1 MKNDIVAQVQMH
13 NRASHRRR
21 VWHRVVTTLAC
32 LVVFVTT
39 YALILPAITLES
51 TPDTYCGQT
60 EHTHTNACY
69 EIPGV
74 PEHTIIDCPVQRE
87 LYASAA
93 DEAPQIIH
101 QHDSFCFG
109 SSGELL
115 CTLPEVREED
125 APNGVVHQ
133 HTPEC
138 LVTIPAVAPEGL
150 ICTIPEHVHT
160 ADCLDPEKWGVQPD
174 GTGSTADD
182 SGSASEKPED
192 IPDETDDIPEEPDD
206 GALEDEMLSAL
217 SQALRGRR
225 LSELTDDEYLALR
238 RLALADIPEDEQ
250 ALLEDDEILS
260 LMQQTLL
267 SLGGLPEDADEM
279 TDDSEKPLLKMTGE
293 ELFALTDEEIS
304 ARTDEFSALTAGELE
319 TLNQRMAA
327 LVQDMP
333 QTEAF
338 SLYSMPVSTFA
349 ATDTDLSSATLVIQD
364 EIASTGHYTLSLNGG
379 DAQISSQ
386 VSYRWYRTKSNGTRE
401 VVARSFY
408 RNADGTISSNLGPN
422 GSYLYL
428 ALDGGG
434 LTDDVSSVT
443 YEASLALSGMETGV
457 SASIT
462 NINYNKSVLN
472 GSFERP
478 QNGGA
483 SAQYQ
488 QDYAGLEWRTT
499 ATDNK
504 IEIVRLTNQTLS
516 GWRYSYSYRSGWS
529 YIDVWP
535 VDGNQYAEINAEQD
549 SALYQSV
556 LTVPGTTMN
565 WQLYHAQRPGCGYKI
580 GRDKDTM
587 YLCIV
592 SDTRAMQY
600 FSNTESLRSHV
611 KQVLGNAAVY
621 DADGLY
627 IEKISDGTTWGKY
640 TGTYT
645 VPEGQYLTR
654 FFFLSEE
661 YTGGGLAGNP
671 TLGNFLDNVWFSQEL
686 PDPSSNEA
694 TITIQKTVRG
704 DLTAEHRAELR
715 SRLYFEIREGNTV
728 LQAIP
733 AAALGDWKQNGS
745 DWWISKS
752 IPISDEW
759 VGKTV
764 DVVECSYELDDLSY
778 TVMTEKSGQ
787 ETTLS
792 THSQP
797 KFYFVNDYRKSAAT
811 LTVEK
816 IVNGTDTSGSFPF
829 VVSCVITDPNTGE
842 KTTVHEAFT
851 LTNHGVQNVA
861 NLPIGAEVTLTETS
875 HGGFT
880 TAIYCDSTQVSDSD
894 TYTFTITE
902 NTALTVYNTMGVRLP
917 ETGGTT
923 PYLFIYGGLLLML
936 LAVVAGWILRRRWTR
951 EGFI

>member
-1 MKNDIVAQVQMH
+1 MNRDIQRQTEQL
-13 NRASHRRR
+13 NKKRLLRQR
-21 VWHRVVTTLAC
+21 WHRWFSVPAC
-32 LVVFVTT
+32 VVVFVAA
-39 YALILPAITLES
+39 YALILPAITLD
-51 TPDTYCGQT
+51 TAPDTYCGQE
-60 EHTHTNACY
+60 EHIHTDECY

-74 PEHTIIDCPVQRE
+74 PEHTVIDCPVQQG
-87 LYASAA
+87 LHIHTAA
-93 DEAPQIIH
+93 CYGEGGALLCTEDSPQIIH
-101 QHDSFCFG
+101 HHDSFCFD

-115 CTLPEVREED
+115 CTLPEVSEED
-125 APNGVVHQ
+125 APGGMVHQ
-133 HTPEC
+133 HTADC
-138 LVTIPAVAPEGL
+138 LTTVPAVAPEGL
-150 ICTIPEHVHT
+150 LCTKPEHIHT
-160 ADCLDPEKWGVQPD
+160 ADCLDPEKWGVTAVD
-174 GTGSTADD
+174 G
-182 SGSASEKPED
+182 EED
-192 IPDETDDIPEEPDD
+192 CGNDPYLIGRDTSLIP
-206 GALEDEMLSAL
+206 
-217 SQALRGRR
+217 
-225 LSELTDDEYLALR
+225 LT
-238 RLALADIPEDEQ
+238 
-250 ALLEDDEILS
+250 
-260 LMQQTLL
+260 
-267 SLGGLPEDADEM
+267 EM
-279 TDDSEKPLLKMTGE
+279 TGA
-293 ELFALTDEEIS
+293 ELFALTDEELA
-304 ARTDEFSALTAGELE
+304 ARTQEFLSLTDEEFEG
-319 TLNQRMAA
+319 LNERMAA
-327 LVQDMP
+327 LVRDMASADNVA
-333 QTEAF
+333 QTGAEMLRIA
-338 SLYSMPVSTFA
+338 PKRAPA
-349 ATDTDLSSATLVIQD
+349 AAAIDPKTATLKVQD
-364 EIASTGHYTLSLNGG
+364 NIAVNGHYDLSLNGG
-379 DAQISSQ
+379 DAQAGGQ
-386 VSYRWYRTKSNGTRE
+386 VSYRWYRTKANGTRE
-401 VVARSFY
+401 AVARSFY
-408 RNADGTISSNLGPN
+408 RNADGTTSSNLGPS

-434 LTDDVSSVT
+434 VTDAVSSVE
-443 YEASLALSGMETGV
+443 YEAVLVLNGTETSV
-457 SASIT
+457 NASIT
-462 NINYNKSVLN
+462 NTNYNKSVLN

-478 QNGGA
+478 QNDNDR
-483 SAQYQ
+483 SATQYDQ
-488 QDYAGLEWRTT
+488 GYTGLEWRTT

-504 IEIVRLTNQTLS
+504 IEIVRLTNQTRNS
-516 GWRYSYSYRSGWS
+516 WRRNYSYSQYSYGSGWS

-611 KQVLGNAAVY
+611 KQVLGNATVH

-627 IEKISDGTTWGKY
+627 IQKISDGTTWGKY

-686 PDPSSNEA
+686 PDPSSNDG

-715 SRLYFEIREGNTV
+715 SRLYFEIREHDTV
-728 LQAIP
+728 LQTIP

-778 TVMTEKSGQ
+778 TVTTEKSGQ
-787 ETTLS
+787 ATTLS
-792 THSQP
+792 TNSRP
-797 KFYFVNDYRKSAAT
+797 EFSFVNNYRKSAAT

-816 IVNGTDTSGSFPF
+816 IINGTDTSGSFPF

-842 KTTVHEAFT
+842 KTTVHEEFT
-851 LTNHGVQNVA
+851 LTNHGVQYVA
-861 NLPIGAEVTLTETS
+861 NLPIGAEVTLTETKYDGYTAAVYR
-875 HGGFT
+875 GGK
-880 TAIYCDSTQVSDSD
+880 QVSDSG
-894 TYTFTITE
+894 TYTFIITE
-902 NTALTVYNTMGVRLP
+902 NTELTVYNTMGVPLP
-917 ETGGTT
+917 ETGGAT
-923 PYLFIYGGLLLML
+923 PYLFIYGGLFLML
-936 LAVVAGWILRRRWTR
+936 SAVVTGYILRRRYR
-951 EGFI
+951 KEDLG

>member
-1 MKNDIVAQVQMH
+1 MNRDIQRQTEQL
-13 NRASHRRR
+13 NKKRLLRQR
-21 VWHRVVTTLAC
+21 WHRWFSVPAC
-32 LVVFVTT
+32 AVVFVTA
-39 YALILPAITLES
+39 YALILPAITLD
-51 TPDTYCGQT
+51 TAPDTYCGQE
-60 EHTHTNACY
+60 EHIHTDECY

-74 PEHTIIDCPVQRE
+74 PEHTVIDCPVQQG
-87 LYASAA
+87 LHIHTAA
-93 DEAPQIIH
+93 CYGEDGALLCTEDSPQFIH
-101 QHDSFCFG
+101 HHDSFCFD

-115 CTLPEVREED
+115 CTLPEVSEED
-125 APNGVVHQ
+125 APDGVVHQ
-133 HTPEC
+133 HTADC
-138 LVTIPAVAPEGL
+138 LTTVPSVAPEGL
-150 ICTIPEHVHT
+150 LCTKPEHIHT
-160 ADCLDPEKWGVQPD
+160 ADCLDPEKWDVTAMD
-174 GTGSTADD
+174 G
-182 SGSASEKPED
+182 EED
-192 IPDETDDIPEEPDD
+192 CGNDPYLIGRDTSLIP
-206 GALEDEMLSAL
+206 
-217 SQALRGRR
+217 
-225 LSELTDDEYLALR
+225 LT
-238 RLALADIPEDEQ
+238 
-250 ALLEDDEILS
+250 
-260 LMQQTLL
+260 
-267 SLGGLPEDADEM
+267 EM
-279 TDDSEKPLLKMTGE
+279 TGA
-293 ELFALTDEEIS
+293 ELFALTDEELV
-304 ARTDEFSALTAGELE
+304 ARTQEFLSLTDEEFEG
-319 TLNQRMAA
+319 LNERMAA
-327 LVQDMP
+327 LVWDMAP
-333 QTEAF
+333 AENVAQTEAEM
-338 SLYSMPVSTFA
+338 LRIAPRRAPATA
-349 ATDTDLSSATLVIQD
+349 AIDPTTATLKMQD
-364 EIASTGHYTLSLNGG
+364 NIAVNGHYDLSLNGG
-379 DAQISSQ
+379 DAQAGGQ
-386 VSYRWYRTKSNGTRE
+386 VSYRWYRTKANGTRE
-401 VVARSFY
+401 AVARSFY
-408 RNADGTISSNLGPN
+408 RNADGTTSSNLGPS

-434 LTDDVSSVT
+434 VTDAVSSVE
-443 YEASLALSGMETGV
+443 YESFLVLNGTETSV
-457 SASIT
+457 NASIT
-462 NINYNKSVLN
+462 NTDYNKSVLN

-478 QNGGA
+478 QNNRA
-483 SAQYQ
+483 STQYEQ
-488 QDYAGLEWRTT
+488 GYTGLEWRTT

-516 GWRYSYSYRSGWS
+516 SWRYSYSYRSGWS

-592 SDTRAMQY
+592 SDTRATQY

-611 KQVLGNAAVY
+611 KQVLGNATVY

-686 PDPSSNEA
+686 PDPSSNET

-715 SRLYFEIREGNTV
+715 SRLYFEIREGDTV
-728 LQAIP
+728 LQTLP

-778 TVMTEKSGQ
+778 TVTTEKSGQ
-787 ETTLS
+787 ATTLS

-816 IVNGTDTSGSFPF
+816 IVNGADTSGSFPF

-861 NLPIGAEVTLTETS
+861 NLPIGAEVTLTETKYDGYTAAVYR
-875 HGGFT
+875 GGKQV
-880 TAIYCDSTQVSDSD
+880 ADSG

-902 NTALTVYNTMGVRLP
+902 NTELTVYNTLGVPLP
-917 ETGGTT
+917 ETGGAT
-923 PYLFIYGGLLLML
+923 PYLFIYGGLFLML
-936 LAVVAGWILRRRWTR
+936 SAVVTGYILRRRYGK
-951 EGFI
+951 EGLG